1 MISFR
6 PELVRRQTQV
16 EKFLEE
22 QFTEKTDYRVLMEA
36 MRYSLLAGGKR
47 LRPVLVMSFSE
58 AVGGPVDEIL
68 PAACAIELVHTYSLI
83 HDDLPCMDNDD
94 YRRGKLTCHKLYGDD
109 IATLAGDA
117 LQAAAFRLLSEQP
130 GDPAK
135 ILRCVHILAQGA
147 GEDGMVAGQI
157 LDLQGEKRT
166 LNETELRQVHAHKT
180 GDLIRAACQM
190 GAVLGG
196 GSEEQIRAAGE
207 FAMALGLAFQIR
219 DDMLDEIGSRRQL
232 GKPIGSD
239 SANGKSTF
247 VTIHGIKECQRLVEE
262 ETRKAITALEHG
274 GFVTTEFL
282 KTLAELLTSR
292 NH

>member
-6 PELVRRQTQV
+6 PELVRRQTIVERYLEELFV
-16 EKFLEE
+16 EKSNYCIL
-22 QFTEKTDYRVLMEA
+22 QEA

-58 AVGGPVDEIL
+58 AVGGPVDEVL

-94 YRRGKLTCHKLYGDD
+94 YRRGKLTCHKTYGED

-117 LQAAAFRLLSEQP
+117 LQAAAFRLLAEQP

-157 LDLQGEKRT
+157 LDLRGEKQM
-166 LNETELRQVHAHKT
+166 LDETELREVHAHKT

-196 GSEEQIRAAGE
+196 GSESQIQAAGE
-207 FAMALGLAFQIR
+207 FAMALGMAFQIR
-219 DDMLDEIGSRRQL
+219 DDMLDEIGSRRHL

-239 SANGKSTF
+239 IANGKSTF
-247 VTIHGIKECQRLVEE
+247 ITIHGIQECQRLVER
-262 ETRKAITALEHG
+262 ETSKALLALERG
-274 GFVTTEFL
+274 GFATTEFIR
-282 KTLAELLTSR
+282 TLSELLVSR

>member
-6 PELVRRQTQV
+6 PELVRRQTIVERYLEELFV
-16 EKFLEE
+16 EKSNYHILL
-22 QFTEKTDYRVLMEA
+22 DA

-58 AVGGPVDEIL
+58 AVGGPVDAVL

-94 YRRGKLTCHKLYGDD
+94 YRRGKLTCHKMYGDD

-157 LDLQGEKRT
+157 LDLRGEKQN
-166 LNETELRQVHAHKT
+166 LDETELREVHAHKT

-196 GSEEQIRAAGE
+196 GSEAQIQAAGE
-207 FAMALGLAFQIR
+207 FAMALGMAFQIR

-232 GKPIGSD
+232 GKPVGSD

-247 VTIHGIKECQRLVEE
+247 VTIHGIQECQKLVEK
-262 ETRKAITALEHG
+262 ETNKAITALAQG
-274 GFVTTEFL
+274 GFVTTEFINAL
-282 KTLAELLTSR
+282 SELLISR
-292 NH
+292 TH